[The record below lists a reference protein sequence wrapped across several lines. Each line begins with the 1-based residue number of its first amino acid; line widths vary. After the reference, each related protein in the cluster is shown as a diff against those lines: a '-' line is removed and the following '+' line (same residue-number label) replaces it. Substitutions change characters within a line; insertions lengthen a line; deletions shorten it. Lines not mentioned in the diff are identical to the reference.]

1 MTGFY
6 KADLSDDVNQWE
18 ATSIVERIGTPEEH
32 EDRFWR
38 KGPYGVEQD
47 SDGTFEAYVLVA
59 DTPFKIGGGFQSF
72 QEAVMFLTSS
82 MESKT
87 VPETPEEKAE
97 QREAEQR
104 EAVETEGEKAPSA
117 PAEADDAKEDAK
129 DQEDADEPTETT
141 EKACDGDMTLGPEAN
156 GVGKSADS
164 DYKMAGA
171 IGKARALPFY
181 IGPDGAPLQA
191 PENIRRIIE
200 NMDPA
205 EKRRIINENPEAYSE
220 GWNRAGRTA
229 DAAQYG
235 MSDSIQKSLDGAD
248 DSEGTHK
255 EITPPHPEDVNER
268 HYIDNHTLGKA
279 RLMADAPSLDA
290 FEKSVGDFRSLMAHK
305 NMDAGKMYSDSG
317 DPIPFV
323 KADESTSFE
332 DMASFE
338 KVSHSSP
345 RGKKGNRSTWGG
357 EDLNKEKD
365 LKNRNPKASPDL
377 QGNRHARETH
387 GPIVGKGPGQTR
399 DLYNRTGWRNKTG
412 SADRSQYGN
421 YKRGDMPISEY
432 EGENISRGPAAQAHW
447 DPAQEHFVDPEA
459 QKRRADSL
467 LQGQALRQATNPN
480 RPFEPNDGS
489 VRIEG
494 VIGTGGYG
502 KKPVKVK
509 PAEEPVKPKTPK
521 TPVAQ
526 RPRVQTPMS
535 PNMERL
541 GDIPMEQA
549 NPSFR
554 TNPAAQKAAWEQDY
568 RAQMEA
574 RYAPKPEV
582 PENPSPAPTPAP
594 EPPEAE
600 ESAADEFDR
609 LAGTKKAD
617 DDPSVKPFREML
629 EFEKSKK
636 EEARGTPFSGLPMQG
651 SRPFR
656 ELYRTVH
663 MGGDRY
669 DVRADVFD
677 PEMHKTDSE
686 SRKL

>member
-18 ATSIVERIGTPEEH
+18 ATSIVEKIGTPEEH

-47 SDGTFEAYVLVA
+47 ADGTFEAYVLVA

-87 VPETPEEKAE
+87 VPETPEEKSE
-97 QREAEQR
+97 QEEATES
-104 EAVETEGEKAPSA
+104 EGEKAPPA
-117 PAEADDAKEDAK
+117 PSEGDKEKDDAEDQK
-129 DQEDADEPTETT
+129 DADEATEAT

-156 GVGKSADS
+156 GVGKSDS
-164 DYKMAGA
+164 FDKSEE
-171 IGKARALPFY
+171 
-181 IGPDGAPLQA
+181 DG
-191 PENIRRIIE
+191 IE
-200 NMDPA
+200 HREDV
-205 EKRRIINENPEAYSE
+205 ELE
-220 GWNRAGRTA
+220 
-229 DAAQYG
+229 
-235 MSDSIQKSLDGAD
+235 
-248 DSEGTHK
+248 
-255 EITPPHPEDVNER
+255 HPGVVNER
-268 HYIDNHTLGKA
+268 HYIDNHALGKA

-305 NMDAGKMYSDSG
+305 NMDAGKMYSDPG

-387 GPIVGKGPGQTR
+387 GPIVGKGPGQPR

>member
-18 ATSIVERIGTPEEH
+18 ATSIVEKIGTPEEH

-47 SDGTFEAYVLVA
+47 ADGTFEAYVLVA

-87 VPETPEEKAE
+87 VPETPEEKSE
-97 QREAEQR
+97 QEEATES
-104 EAVETEGEKAPSA
+104 EGEKAPPA
-117 PAEADDAKEDAK
+117 PSEGDKKKDDAEDQK
-129 DQEDADEPTETT
+129 DADEATEAT

-156 GVGKSADS
+156 GVGKSDS
-164 DYKMAGA
+164 FDKSEE
-171 IGKARALPFY
+171 
-181 IGPDGAPLQA
+181 DG
-191 PENIRRIIE
+191 IE
-200 NMDPA
+200 HREDV
-205 EKRRIINENPEAYSE
+205 ELE
-220 GWNRAGRTA
+220 
-229 DAAQYG
+229 
-235 MSDSIQKSLDGAD
+235 
-248 DSEGTHK
+248 
-255 EITPPHPEDVNER
+255 HPGVVNER
-268 HYIDNHTLGKA
+268 HYIDNHALGKA

-305 NMDAGKMYSDSG
+305 NMDAGKMYSDPG

-387 GPIVGKGPGQTR
+387 GPIVGKGPGQPR
-399 DLYNRTGWRNKTG
+399 DLYNRTGWGNKTG

-421 YKRGDMPISEY
+421 YKRGDVPVSEY

-574 RYAPKPEV
+574 RYAPKPEM

-669 DVRADVFD
+669 DVRTDVFD

>member
-1 MTGFY
+1 MRCLIKTTVDDRNMTGFY

-18 ATSIVERIGTPEEH
+18 ATSIVEKIGTPEEH

-47 SDGTFEAYVLVA
+47 ADGTFEAYVLVA

-87 VPETPEEKAE
+87 VPETPEEKSE
-97 QREAEQR
+97 QEEATES
-104 EAVETEGEKAPSA
+104 EGEKAPPA
-117 PAEADDAKEDAK
+117 PSEGDKEKDDAEDQK
-129 DQEDADEPTETT
+129 DADEATEAT

-156 GVGKSADS
+156 GVGKSDS
-164 DYKMAGA
+164 FDKSEE
-171 IGKARALPFY
+171 
-181 IGPDGAPLQA
+181 DG
-191 PENIRRIIE
+191 IE
-200 NMDPA
+200 HREDV
-205 EKRRIINENPEAYSE
+205 ELE
-220 GWNRAGRTA
+220 
-229 DAAQYG
+229 
-235 MSDSIQKSLDGAD
+235 
-248 DSEGTHK
+248 
-255 EITPPHPEDVNER
+255 HPGVVNER
-268 HYIDNHTLGKA
+268 HYIDNHALGKA

-305 NMDAGKMYSDSG
+305 NMDAGKMYSDPG

-387 GPIVGKGPGQTR
+387 GPIVGKGPGQPR

-669 DVRADVFD
+669 DVRTDVFD

>member
-18 ATSIVERIGTPEEH
+18 ATSIVEKIGTPEEH

-47 SDGTFEAYVLVA
+47 ADGTFEAYVLVA

-87 VPETPEEKAE
+87 VPETPEEKSE
-97 QREAEQR
+97 QEEATES
-104 EAVETEGEKAPSA
+104 EGEKAPPA
-117 PAEADDAKEDAK
+117 PSEGDKEKDDAEDQK
-129 DQEDADEPTETT
+129 DADEATEAT

-156 GVGKSADS
+156 GVGKSDS
-164 DYKMAGA
+164 FDKSEE
-171 IGKARALPFY
+171 
-181 IGPDGAPLQA
+181 DG
-191 PENIRRIIE
+191 IE
-200 NMDPA
+200 HREDV
-205 EKRRIINENPEAYSE
+205 ELE
-220 GWNRAGRTA
+220 
-229 DAAQYG
+229 
-235 MSDSIQKSLDGAD
+235 
-248 DSEGTHK
+248 
-255 EITPPHPEDVNER
+255 HPGVVNER
-268 HYIDNHTLGKA
+268 HYIDNHALGKA

-305 NMDAGKMYSDSG
+305 NMDAGKMYSDPG

-387 GPIVGKGPGQTR
+387 GPIVGKGPGQPR

-669 DVRADVFD
+669 DVRTDVFD

>member
-18 ATSIVERIGTPEEH
+18 ATSIVEKIGTPEEH

-47 SDGTFEAYVLVA
+47 ADGTFEAYVLVA

-87 VPETPEEKAE
+87 VPETPEEKSE
-97 QREAEQR
+97 QEEATES
-104 EAVETEGEKAPSA
+104 EGEKAPPA
-117 PAEADDAKEDAK
+117 PSEGDKEKDDAEDQK
-129 DQEDADEPTETT
+129 DADEATEAT

-156 GVGKSADS
+156 GVGKSDS
-164 DYKMAGA
+164 FDKSEE
-171 IGKARALPFY
+171 
-181 IGPDGAPLQA
+181 DG
-191 PENIRRIIE
+191 IE
-200 NMDPA
+200 HREDV
-205 EKRRIINENPEAYSE
+205 ELE
-220 GWNRAGRTA
+220 
-229 DAAQYG
+229 
-235 MSDSIQKSLDGAD
+235 
-248 DSEGTHK
+248 
-255 EITPPHPEDVNER
+255 HPGVVNER
-268 HYIDNHTLGKA
+268 HYIDNHALGKA

-305 NMDAGKMYSDSG
+305 NMDAGKMYSDPG

-636 EEARGTPFSGLPMQG
+636 EETRGTPFSGLPMQG

-663 MGGDRY
+663 MDGDRY
-669 DVRADVFD
+669 DVRTDVFD

-686 SRKL
+686 SKRL

>member
-18 ATSIVERIGTPEEH
+18 ATSIVEKIGTPEEH

-38 KGPYGVEQD
+38 KGPYGVKQD
-47 SDGTFEAYVLVA
+47 ADGTFEAYVLVA

-87 VPETPEEKAE
+87 VPETPEEKSE
-97 QREAEQR
+97 QEEATES
-104 EAVETEGEKAPSA
+104 EGEKAPPA
-117 PAEADDAKEDAK
+117 PSEGDKEKDDAEDQK
-129 DQEDADEPTETT
+129 DADEVTEAM

-156 GVGKSADS
+156 GVGKSESFDKS
-164 DYKMAGA
+164 EE
-171 IGKARALPFY
+171 
-181 IGPDGAPLQA
+181 DG
-191 PENIRRIIE
+191 IE
-200 NMDPA
+200 HREDV
-205 EKRRIINENPEAYSE
+205 ELE
-220 GWNRAGRTA
+220 
-229 DAAQYG
+229 
-235 MSDSIQKSLDGAD
+235 
-248 DSEGTHK
+248 
-255 EITPPHPEDVNER
+255 HPGVVNER
-268 HYIDNHTLGKA
+268 HYIDNHALGKA

-305 NMDAGKMYSDSG
+305 NMDAGKMYSDPG
-317 DPIPFV
+317 DPVPFV
-323 KADESTSFE
+323 KADESTPFE

-357 EDLNKEKD
+357 EDLNGEKD

-636 EEARGTPFSGLPMQG
+636 EETRGTPFSGLPMQG

-663 MGGDRY
+663 MDGDRY
-669 DVRADVFD
+669 DVRTDVFD